1 MNFSDFIARRKE
13 QAERRRVE
21 EFIQR
26 YIVAPTETDRELFF
40 STLFERQINRLLIAQ
55 QDQGA
60 MIIPS
65 NDRYIAHDIYVH
77 GAFQDA
83 TLQEV
88 HRLLQARRS
97 DNMPDTLIDM
107 GANIGVIC
115 IPAIAEGYFK
125 RAIAIEPAPAT
136 ARLLRANIAL
146 YGLEGVISVFETA
159 LADGDGEVEFELS
172 ADNWGDH
179 RVSVV
184 SEANALGERE
194 RNKIRVPMCRF
205 DALKCDVDPAKSL
218 VWIDV
223 QGYEGFVLSG
233 ANSLTSTKTP
243 MVVEIWPYG
252 LDRAQSYQALKA
264 AIGCYKQFILLG
276 EKGEAAPLSDLD
288 NLYDAL
294 KPSMA
299 HRDVLLL

>member
-1 MNFSDFIARRKE
+1 MNLSDFIARRKE
-13 QAERRRVE
+13 QAEKRRVE
-21 EFIQR
+21 AFIQR
-26 YIVAPTETDRELFF
+26 YIVAPTEQDRDLFF
-40 STLFERQINRLLIAQ
+40 TSLFERQINRLLIAQ
-55 QDQGA
+55 HEQGA

-65 NDRYIAHDIYVH
+65 NDRYIAREVFVH
-77 GAFQDA
+77 GAFQDS
-83 TLQEV
+83 TLREV
-88 HRLLQARRS
+88 HQILQARRP

-146 YGLEGVISVFETA
+146 YGLESVISVFETA
-159 LADGDGEVEFELS
+159 LSDCDGEVEFELS

-194 RNKIRVPMCRF
+194 RSKIRVPMCRF
-205 DALKCDVDPAKSL
+205 DALDCEVNPAKSL

-223 QGYEGFVLSG
+223 QGYEGFVLAG
-233 ANSLTSTKTP
+233 AKNLTAANTP

-252 LDRAQSYQALKA
+252 LDRAQSYQALKT
-264 AIGCYKQFILLG
+264 AIGGYKQFILLG
-276 EKGEAAPLSDLD
+276 EKGEAAPLADLD
-288 NLYDAL
+288 NLYDAMKL
-294 KPSMA
+294 NMA
-299 HRDVLLL
+299 HRDILLL